1 MSKIAG
7 VAAACI
13 LVALAAA
20 VAGCGSATGSHPAA
34 PTHAAATYSTV
45 EDVLNALS
53 GGSLPCTGGDV
64 SLTPVVQGA
73 TSEIQCNFDP
83 NSLALIDVFPAGHSV
98 SPAEVLTNSVSTGD
112 EQIWTVYGANWWVQ
126 TDTTYDHRVQ
136 GILGGTILA
145 GPWHPA
151 TQTAPSPVASVD
163 YATAGVVCANMNAL
177 EFAGNDPADAEQ
189 TVEGSMNLSA
199 GQVAGAISERCPTLA
214 GS

>member
-1 MSKIAG
+1 MKIRTIAAAG
-7 VAAACI
+7 VCALAVAAC
-13 LVALAAA
+13 
-20 VAGCGSATGSHPAA
+20 GSVTVSHPAA

-53 GGSLPCTGGDV
+53 GGGLPCTGSNA

-73 TSEIQCNFDP
+73 TTETECDFDP
-83 NSLALIDVFPAGHSV
+83 DSLALIDVFPAGHSV

-112 EQIWTVYGANWWVQ
+112 QQIWTVYGANWWVQ

-136 GILGGTILA
+136 RILGGTILA

-151 TQTAPSPVASVD
+151 TQAAPSTVPVSNEV
-163 YATAGVVCANMNAL
+163 AGVVCANMNAL

-199 GQVAGAISERCPTLA
+199 GQVAGAISERCPQL
-214 GS
+214 G

>member
-1 MSKIAG
+1 MKIRTMAAAG
-7 VAAACI
+7 VCALAVAACSST
-13 LVALAAA
+13 AA
-20 VAGCGSATGSHPAA
+20 SHASV

-53 GGSLPCTGGDV
+53 GGGLPCTGGDA

-73 TSEIQCNFDP
+73 TSEIECNFDP
-83 NSLALIDVFPAGHSV
+83 NSLVLVDVFPAGHSA
-98 SPAEVLTNSVSTGD
+98 SPAEVLTNSVSTGT

-136 GILGGTILA
+136 RILGGMILA

-151 TQTAPSPVASVD
+151 TQAAPSTVPVSNEV
-163 YATAGVVCANMNAL
+163 AGVVCANMNAL

-199 GQVAGAISERCPTLA
+199 GQVVGAISERCPQL
-214 GS
+214 G

>member
-1 MSKIAG
+1 MKIKTMA
-7 VAAACI
+7 
-13 LVALAAA
+13 AAA
-20 VAGCGSATGSHPAA
+20 VCALAVAACSSAAASHASA

-53 GGSLPCTGGDV
+53 SGGLPCTGGDA
-64 SLTPVVQGA
+64 SLTPVVQEA
-73 TSEIQCNFDP
+73 TSEIGCNFDP
-83 NSLALIDVFPAGHSV
+83 NSLVLVDVFPAGHSV
-98 SPAEVLTNSVSTGD
+98 SPAEVLTNSVSTGT

-151 TQTAPSPVASVD
+151 TTQATPSPVASVD

-199 GQVAGAISERCPTLA
+199 GQVVGAISERCPQL
-214 GS
+214 G

>member
-1 MSKIAG
+1 LSKTAG
-7 VAAACI
+7 VAAAGV

-20 VAGCGSATGSHPAA
+20 VAGCSSANSHTAA
-34 PTHAAATYSTV
+34 PTHTVATYSTV

-53 GGSLPCTGGDV
+53 GGGLPCTGGTASV
-64 SLTPVVQGA
+64 TPIVQGA
-73 TSEIQCNFDP
+73 TSEIECNFDP
-83 NSLALIDVFPAGHSV
+83 SSLALIDVFPAGHSV

-126 TDTTYDHRVQ
+126 TNTTYDHRVQ

-151 TQTAPSPVASVD
+151 TQTAPSPAASVD

-177 EFAGNDPADAEQ
+177 EFAGNNPADAEQ

-199 GQVAGAISERCPTLA
+199 GQVAGAISERCPTL
-214 GS
+214 GG